1 MVILAWQCRKDQDIR
16 LFCGFKFWERSLH
29 EILKKKVI
37 ENKLKIEFPNFLL
50 FELNFTLNV

>member
-37 ENKLKIEFPNFLL
+37 ENKLKIDFPIF
-50 FELNFTLNV
+50 FTI